1 MTYQQ
6 DIHLAILD
14 DDRYNTLMKRL
25 SLIDSQS
32 DNQAKTTTTCEG
44 VVVVDNHATVVAEI
58 CQSSPTTTNTNLAHS
73 REHKLTKTTSKPENI
88 MKALSYFAGNSNRA
102 NNNLAGSKVRQNF
115 TPAQNRQ
122 TTSKKKTALLP
133 KWGWLLV
140 GFVCLLSTLFTFF
153 FATAQSFKRD
163 AKAFQLQAELTA
175 SMAKE
180 ALGLLKGQNLAGAK
194 AKMSEVKASYEQTK
208 TAYGKLA
215 AGAKLFG
222 YGKYYADGLK
232 GLDIGDEGLKL
243 VDKVILMLEPYSEM
257 LGLNKSEQQPDGTAE
272 DRVKKILDALKVV
285 GPEIDSL
292 IIDLEEIAGDL
303 NSIDASKY
311 PDKVR
316 GFFGASLVLPA
327 MGKADLLDKP
337 VKNKITDMQTKFA
350 QGVLAFKE
358 YRPLFDQLPSM
369 MGATGQRRKYLIL
382 FQNNNELRPTGG
394 FLTAYSIVYMENG
407 KVTPEKSDDIY
418 ELDKKF
424 TQKLPIP
431 PELGRY
437 LTTEKHWHLRDMN
450 IDPDFRASMETF
462 LKYYQTVKGESQDID
477 GIIAIDTKILTDLVE
492 VLGPVKI
499 EGYGEFSTEPDK
511 KYGAPQIV
519 IALSEII
526 TRPTPYIREDRK
538 GILGPMM
545 KAILER
551 TYGAGKEAIPRLF
564 ELMLQDLAGRHVQA
578 YFLDAELQQAAEKIN
593 LAGRMLLPESSNA
606 DFLAIVDANL
616 GGAKSNL
623 FIDYSVKQV
632 VLPPENGAIT
642 KQVTIDYKN
651 SRPGDNCNLE
661 AGLLCLN
668 AVNNDWNRIYL
679 PAGSKLV
686 SAKGYK
692 GEPQVYEDK
701 VKGMTV
707 IDGFFSLNPNSNAKI
722 DLTYTIPY
730 QDQEDYHLKIW
741 QQGGLRPVTHLL
753 DVNGNEEK
761 IEVASDINYHAKFN

>member
-1 MTYQQ
+1 
-6 DIHLAILD
+6 
-14 DDRYNTLMKRL
+14 MKRL
-25 SLIDSQS
+25 QLIN
-32 DNQAKTTTTCEG
+32 NQPKNQTNSPTTTCEG
-44 VVVVDNHATVVAEI
+44 VVVVSDNAVTVAEV
-58 CQSSPTTTNTNLAHS
+58 CQTDAPSARAGFAKSQANLPTKAADKQPESAMN
-73 REHKLTKTTSKPENI
+73 KLSH
-88 MKALSYFAGNSNRA
+88 FATNSNKS
-102 NNNLAGSKVRQNF
+102 NNNLAGSKARQDF
-115 TPAQNRQ
+115 TPAKKRHVA
-122 TTSKKKTALLP
+122 SKSKTALLP

-140 GFVCLLSTLFTFF
+140 GLLCLLSACFTFL
-153 FATAQSFKRD
+153 FASAQSLKRD
-163 AKAFQLQAELTA
+163 AKAFQLQAEITTG
-175 SMAKE
+175 MAKE
-180 ALGLLKGQNLAGAK
+180 ALSLLKGQNLAGAK
-194 AKMSEVKASYEQTK
+194 EKLLEVNSNYEK
-208 TAYGKLA
+208 TKLA
-215 AGAKLFG
+215 FAKLESGAKLFG

-232 GLDIGDEGLKL
+232 GLSIGDEGLKL
-243 VDKVILMLEPYSEM
+243 ADKVVLMLEPYSEM
-257 LGLNKSEQQPDGTAE
+257 LGLNKDEQQVDGTAE

-292 IIDLEEIAGDL
+292 IVDLEKIASDL

-311 PDKVR
+311 PEKVSD
-316 GFFGASLVLPA
+316 FFGASLVLPS

-337 VKNKITDMQTKFA
+337 VKSKITDLQTKFT

-431 PELGRY
+431 AELGRY
-437 LTTEKHWHLRDMN
+437 LTTEKYWHLRDMN

-462 LKYYQTVKGESQDID
+462 LKYYQTVKGEPQDID
-477 GIIAIDTKILTDLVE
+477 GIIAIDTKVLTDLVD
-492 VLGPVKI
+492 VLGPVQI
-499 EGYGEFSTEPDK
+499 EGYGEFSNEPDK
-511 KYGAPQIV
+511 KYEAPQIV

-551 TYGAGKEAIPRLF
+551 TYGAGKESIPKLF

-578 YFLDAELQQAAEKIN
+578 YFLDPELQQAAEKIN
-593 LAGRMLLPESSNA
+593 LAGRMLLPETA
-606 DFLAIVDANL
+606 DTDFLAIVDANL

-623 FIDYSVKQV
+623 FIDYTVKQT
-632 VLPPENGAIT
+632 VLPPENGTIT

-668 AVNNDWNRIYL
+668 SVNNDWNRIYL
-679 PAGSKLV
+679 PAGSKLI

-701 VKGMTV
+701 IKGMTV

-722 DLTYTIPY
+722 DITYTLPY
-730 QDQEDYHLKIW
+730 QNQDDYRLKIW
-741 QQGGLRPVTHLL
+741 QQGGLRSVTHLL
-753 DVNGNEEK
+753 DINGNEEK